1 MNVNPQSVMMA
12 NNSEDKENKEIK
24 QLKEELNKS
33 KSIIDSL
40 NSRIKELEARLQNEN
55 QMNLNKIKELENKII
70 QKDNELNKLR
80 TQLTNFIFNNQNLSI
95 NNQQNNNV
103 QNIDKSVTF
112 ISSDQKLCFSVP
124 CSGSSTFAAVEEKL
138 YQQFPEYRETN
149 NNFLI
154 NGKKILRFKTIN
166 DNNAGTGFP
175 VMLITPMD

>member
-1 MNVNPQSVMMA
+1 MA

-33 KSIIDSL
+33 KKIIDSL
-40 NSRIKELEARLQNEN
+40 NARIKELEASKQNEN

-70 QKDNELNKLR
+70 QKDNELN
-80 TQLTNFIFNNQNLSI
+80 QLKMQLMNANVNNLNLNV
-95 NNQQNNNV
+95 NNQQNNNI
-103 QNIDKSVTF
+103 QNTDKCVTF
-112 ISSDQKLCFSVP
+112 ISNDQRICYGIA
-124 CSGSSTFAAVEEKL
+124 CSGNSTFAEVEEKL

-154 NGKKILRFKTIN
+154 NGKQILRFKTIN

-175 VMLITPMD
+175 VMLIKPLDE